1 MNNNK
6 NKDQRQQQNHLG
18 KYLYKKVRIMAGLLP
33 TIAEMENFVYGM
45 SDMVRVGGL
54 QRAALA
60 KQILGFE
67 ALRNETMLLNRG
79 LDDQIGFNQE
89 LITTYVGLA
98 AKSMVFEAR
107 NKELNK
113 TFGINS
119 MSAAKLS
126 MTIHTLANE
135 QGFSGAQAIKYA
147 GSIKKLLPSLEQQG
161 KEHVKTYESLQRI
174 QHVLTTNLGL
184 TEAATEAYTLYASKN
199 GENADATL
207 QFASSLATVL
217 HDEDGTM
224 GYMKQAIEGIA
235 EAGAETQLQ
244 FGKLPGNLEVATIK
258 ATALGF
264 KLDEL
269 ADSGNH
275 LLDIESSIGQELE
288 YQLLSGHR
296 LVGNDKASEKLRG
309 KSLTNAY
316 REATLRGNMSDA
328 ATTLNTILDQESDVL
343 ENNLFARQQMADLLG
358 IEEGQLSRALQK
370 KKLLSSDEGLSVLM
384 ELDGTELQRAAD
396 EMLKNGTM
404 TKEVFKDLTKL
415 NDTRTTQDIMEQQLT
430 VAHESLATFK
440 VMLGKDQED
449 NVKIQRELLTSQ
461 TGIQG
466 IQNLMLDFD
475 KKDLTTV
482 GRTDTLEDM
491 GTRYEKSK
499 KEFNAGDTPAHQ
511 SEEIKTLETKPVIG
525 GGDTIVPPGFGSRI
539 LTFPEDTLQPN
550 IAFSDKD
557 NIMATTQTPTFGGDM
572 EQSGGNNSSSEE
584 YLSLAKILAS
594 PYFNKDNITE
604 TTLSPTF
611 GGDMGQTPGNNSY
624 SEEYSS
630 LAKAMASPTFDS
642 GTATLQPNIAYA
654 NKDNITE
661 TTLPPTFN
669 SSPTYQPIYDG
680 DMGQSAGNNSSSEEY
695 SSLAKALA
703 QNNSSAT
710 PGGATDAGIM
720 AIGRMIVAAINAKGS
735 NLFGA
740 TSMNDS
746 TYQT

>member
-1 MNNNK
+1 
-6 NKDQRQQQNHLG
+6 
-18 KYLYKKVRIMAGLLP
+18 
-33 TIAEMENFVYGM
+33 
-45 SDMVRVGGL
+45 
-54 QRAALA
+54 
-60 KQILGFE
+60 
-67 ALRNETMLLNRG
+67 
-79 LDDQIGFNQE
+79 
-89 LITTYVGLA
+89 
-98 AKSMVFEAR
+98 MVFENR

-119 MSAAKLS
+119 ISAAKLS

-161 KEHVKTYESLQRI
+161 KEHDKTYESLQRI

-184 TEAATEAYTLYASKN
+184 TETATEAYTLYASKN

-235 EAGAETQLQ
+235 AAGAETQLQ

-269 ADSGNH
+269 ADAGTH

-328 ATTLNTILDQESDVL
+328 ATTLNTILDQEGEVL
-343 ENNLFARQQMADLLG
+343 ENNLFARKQMAELLG

-415 NDTRTTQDIMEQQLT
+415 NDTRTTQDIMEQQLV
-430 VAHESLATFK
+430 VAHESLSTFK
-440 VMLGKDQED
+440 TMLTQEQKDNITKE
-449 NVKIQRELLTSQ
+449 RELLTSQ
-461 TGIQG
+461 SGIQG
-466 IQNLMLDFD
+466 IQDLMQNFN
-475 KKDLTTV
+475 KADLTTV
-482 GRTDTLEDM
+482 GKTDTYEDM
-491 GTRYEKSK
+491 GTRFTKSK
-499 KEFNAGDTPAHQ
+499 AEIAAGDTPAHQ
-511 SEEIKTLETKPVIG
+511 STEIKTFGTELI
-525 GGDTIVPPGFGSRI
+525 DTHDAIVPPGFGSRI

-572 EQSGGNNSSSEE
+572 EQSGGNNSYSEE
-584 YLSLAKILAS
+584 YL
-594 PYFNKDNITE
+594 
-604 TTLSPTF
+604 
-611 GGDMGQTPGNNSY
+611 
-624 SEEYSS
+624 S

>member
-1 MNNNK
+1 
-6 NKDQRQQQNHLG
+6 
-18 KYLYKKVRIMAGLLP
+18 MARLLP
-33 TIAEMENFVYGM
+33 TITEMENFVHGM
-45 SDMVRVGGL
+45 GDAVRVGGL
-54 QRAALA
+54 QRIALA

-67 ALRNETMLLNRG
+67 TLRNETMLLNRG
-79 LDDQIGFNQE
+79 LDDQIGFNQA

-161 KEHVKTYESLQRI
+161 KEHDKTYESLQRI

-269 ADSGNH
+269 SDAGNH

-328 ATTLNTILDQESDVL
+328 ASTLNTILDQEGEVL
-343 ENNLFARQQMADLLG
+343 ENNLFARKQMADLLG

-370 KKLLSSDEGLSVLM
+370 KKLLTSDEGLSVLM
-384 ELDGTELQRAAD
+384 DLDGTELQRAAD
-396 EMLKNGTM
+396 EMLKSGAM
-404 TKEVFKDLTKL
+404 SKEVFTEMTKL
-415 NDTRTTQDIMEQQLT
+415 NDTRTTDDIMKQQLV

-440 VMLGKDQED
+440 AILGADQED
-449 NVKIQRELLTSQ
+449 QVKIQRELLTSQ
-461 TGIQG
+461 TGIKG
-466 IQNLMLDFD
+466 IQDLMLDFNN
-475 KKDLTTV
+475 KDLTTL
-482 GRTDTLEDM
+482 GKTLTLEDM
-491 GTRYEKSK
+491 GGRFKKSK
-499 KEFNAGDTPAHQ
+499 AEIAAGKTPAHQ
-511 SEEIKTLETKPVIG
+511 SKEVGALVAET
-525 GGDTIVPPGFGSRI
+525 DTGEDTVVPPGFGSRI

-572 EQSGGNNSSSEE
+572 EQSGGNNSYSEEYLSLAKAMASPTFGGDMEQSGRNNSSSEE

-611 GGDMGQTPGNNSY
+611 GSNMEQSAGNNSS
-624 SEEYSS
+624 SEEYLS
-630 LAKAMASPTFDS
+630 LAKAMASPTIDS

-654 NKDNITE
+654 NKDNVTE

-669 SSPTYQPIYDG
+669 SSPTYQPIYGG
-680 DMGQSAGNNSSSEEY
+680 DMGQSAGNKSSSEEDL
-695 SSLAKALA
+695 SLAKALT

-710 PGGATDAGIM
+710 PGGATDASIM
-720 AIGRMIVAAINAKGS
+720 AIGRMIVAAINSKGS

-746 TYQT
+746 TY